1 MWYRFMFL
9 LHARIPWES
18 GNVWKCW
25 RSVWGQ
31 GRVCPSVSMCES
43 LWVCVCVN
51 GWAGIRSFSPHKT
64 WDRSIKKSLVMW
76 NLAKSN
82 YNTFPLVRWVDF
94 LVNLT
99 QLVMHISF
107 FFLCFVVDQVQV
119 LRMNLSVW
127 LRFLGTKQVGSC
139 DEWRKMVSMQQ
150 LGVEC
155 SFNSLFFTSTL
166 QLIPSIIVCASTR
179 QMRQRNRSV
188 QGNSFAISQ
197 YELICKTT
205 L

>member
-18 GNVWKCW
+18 GNVRKCW

-31 GRVCPSVSMCES
+31 GHVCPSVSMCES

-51 GWAGIRSFSPHKT
+51 GRAGIRSFSPHKT
-64 WDRSIKKSLVMW
+64 WDRSIKKSLLMW
-76 NLAKSN
+76 NPAKSN
-82 YNTFPLVRWVDF
+82 YNIFPLVRWVDF

-107 FFLCFVVDQVQV
+107 FFFFVLLLTKCKCSQWIS
-119 LRMNLSVW
+119 LSGCV
-127 LRFLGTKQVGSC
+127 FLVRSC

-205 L
+205 P

>member
-18 GNVWKCW
+18 GNVRKCW
-25 RSVWGQ
+25 WSVWGQ

-82 YNTFPLVRWVDF
+82 YNIFSLVRWVDF

-107 FFLCFVVDQVQV
+107 FSPLFCCWPSASAQNESLCLAAFPGNKTSGV
-119 LRMNLSVW
+119 LWWMEKNGLHATVRGWM
-127 LRFLGTKQVGSC
+127 
-139 DEWRKMVSMQQ
+139 
-150 LGVEC
+150 
-155 SFNSLFFTSTL
+155 
-166 QLIPSIIVCASTR
+166 
-179 QMRQRNRSV
+179 
-188 QGNSFAISQ
+188 
-197 YELICKTT
+197 
-205 L
+205 